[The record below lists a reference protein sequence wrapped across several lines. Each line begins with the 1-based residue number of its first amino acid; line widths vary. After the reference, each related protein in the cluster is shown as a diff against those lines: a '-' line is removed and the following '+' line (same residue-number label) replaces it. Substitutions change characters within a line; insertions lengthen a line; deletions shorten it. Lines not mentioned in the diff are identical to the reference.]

1 MTREAFF
8 IINRKENKMAKTY
21 LSNLPTGEE
30 AREITDFPGY
40 YVTDT
45 GRVFSVKRTRGYLEL
60 KQVILSSYPAVGIYR
75 NGKLVFKKVH
85 RLVATE
91 WYGYHKGLVVN
102 HKDENKTNNRVENL
116 EWITQSGNVRHGTA
130 IARSAAYRKKYKSTK
145 VLQLTTEGKL
155 VKEWNS
161 AKDIHRALS
170 IRYNTIRWAIQ
181 AYPLEYN
188 GYLWVRKELYKPHN

>member
-1 MTREAFF
+1 
-8 IINRKENKMAKTY
+8 MARTY

-30 AREITDFPGY
+30 AREITDCPGY

-45 GRVFSVKRTRGYLEL
+45 GRVFRDMGERGYYEIN
-60 KQVILSSYPAVGIYR
+60 QFTVNSYNGVKFYK
-75 NGKLVFKKVH
+75 NGKLVNKYVH

-116 EWITQSGNVRHGTA
+116 EWITQSDNVMYGTA
-130 IARSAAYRKKYKSTK
+130 IARSIASRKKYKSTK

-161 AKDIHRALS
+161 ARDIHKALS
-170 IRYNTIRWAIQ
+170 IRYNTIKWAIQ
-181 AYPLEYN
+181 SYPLECN
-188 GYLWVRKELYKPHN
+188 GYLWVRKDLYKPHT